1 MGNVTGS
8 PKGISMT
15 DLVLFSPLS
24 YVVDTVLLIFP
35 VEKTNTGLESLR
47 KVPKVSYVLR
57 VGPAF
62 KFRAT
67 SYNYTSTLMDDS
79 HLNCK

>member
-1 MGNVTGS
+1 MTGS

-15 DLVLFSPLS
+15 DLVLFSLLS

-35 VEKTNTGLESLR
+35 VEKANTGLESLR

-62 KFRAT
+62 KFRLAGF
-67 SYNYTSTLMDDS
+67 
-79 HLNCK
+79 